1 MYILLIVIAA
11 IAVAIV
17 ALWAMNYR
25 KVSPNQ
31 ALIISGGKRRSI
43 VEPDGTKR
51 TIGYRLQIGG
61 GTFVMPLIER
71 AEVLPLDIF
80 SLTVKTTDVLT
91 AQGVLLTAEAQGQ
104 VRVADDEPSIRLAAQ
119 QFLSTGA
126 DGIKSVS
133 VEVLEGHL
141 RAVLGAMSVEDIYQ
155 HREEF
160 ATRVKKAASE
170 DFGRMG
176 LMLVAFSL
184 KDISDK
190 QGYIEALGAPQ
201 IAQVKRDATVAQAET
216 EKDAAIKSAVARKD
230 GDIVR
235 LNAEVEI
242 AAASRDFEAKRAEF
256 QTVVNQKRAQADIAY
271 ELERVKMTQQL
282 KMEEARVKMIDK
294 EKAIE
299 LETKEIARRE
309 KELEATVKKPADAMA
324 YQAKLEAEAD
334 AYKKELEA
342 KGKAAG
348 IRLYGNAEAEATAAK
363 GEAEA
368 KVMLKKAESW
378 SNYNDAAAYD
388 TLMRTLPE
396 LARAVSEPLS
406 KVEKIVLV
414 GNDGVSG
421 ASKITG
427 QVASVIAQ
435 LPAIV
440 ESLTGTDIKT
450 YLENLPKSRHGRSG
464 EKGASGADA
473 GRSVDK
479 GKEGMID

>member
-1 MYILLIVIAA
+1 MYVFWIVIAA
-11 IAVAIV
+11 VAVAAV
-17 ALWAMNYR
+17 VLWALNYR

-31 ALIISGGKRRSI
+31 ALIISGGKRRAI

-51 TIGYRLQIGG
+51 TVGYRVQIGG

-80 SLTVKTTDVLT
+80 TIAVKISDVLT

-104 VRVADDEPSIRLAAQ
+104 VRVGDEEHLIRLAAQ
-119 QFLSTGA
+119 QFLATGS
-126 DGIKSVS
+126 DGITSVS
-133 VEVLEGHL
+133 GEVLEGHM
-141 RAVLGAMSVEDIYQ
+141 RAVLGAMSVEEIYQ
-155 HREEF
+155 QREEF

-170 DFGRMG
+170 DFARMG

-201 IAQVKRDATVAQAET
+201 IAQVKRDAAVAQAET
-216 EKDAAIKSAVARKD
+216 EKDAAIKSAIARKD

-242 AAASRDFEAKRAEF
+242 AAASRDFESKRAEF
-256 QTVVNQKRAQADIAY
+256 QTTVNQKRAQADLAY

-282 KMEEARVKMIDK
+282 RLEEAQVKLIDK

-299 LETKEIARRE
+299 IETKEIARRE
-309 KELEATVKKPADAMA
+309 KELEATVKRPADAMS

-342 KGKAAG
+342 KGRAAG
-348 IRLYGNAEAEATAAK
+348 IRLSGNAEAEAMAAK

-368 KVMLKKAESW
+368 KAMLRKCESW
-378 SNYNDAAAYD
+378 SKYNEAAAYD
-388 TLMRTLPE
+388 TLMHTLPE

-421 ASKITG
+421 ASRITG
-427 QVASVIAQ
+427 QVASVLAQ
-435 LPAIV
+435 LPTIV
-440 ESLTGTDIKT
+440 QSLTGTDIKSF
-450 YLENLPKSRHGRSG
+450 LENLPHTGHGKSV
-464 EKGASGADA
+464 EKGNA
-473 GRSVDK
+473 GGETGRGGQR
-479 GKEGMID
+479 GKETLID